1 MHAPGYRPHRDAEQ
15 FLCQVVTPSESYK
28 GEAQYLFLAPPFGEG
43 SQSLW
48 VTPPS
53 WALLLPLALWVIG
66 PHHRSPRIERKLIT
80 PTNQEHNP
88 TALAD

>member
-48 VTPPS
+48 VTPPFMGATPS
-53 WALLLPLALWVIG
+53 PGIMAIG
-66 PHHRSPRIERKLIT
+66 PHPRSPRIEGKLIT